1 MKTAKDIIATGY
13 APDDASSL
21 KGLTSYEDALKA
33 QPAILNAAIQLY
45 EVATKVRAASNV
57 TEHEVANVLLPA
69 MKTLQAQILRQLEQ
83 SRLPAIEKP
92 APSVIQIGED
102 KAADFLRAANS
113 GAAIHVKQ
121 FE

>member
-13 APDDASSL
+13 APDDSDSL
-21 KGLTSYEDALKA
+21 IGLTSYDEAIKA
-33 QPAILNAAIQLY
+33 QPAILSAAIQLY

-57 TEHEVANVLLPA
+57 TEREVANVLLPA
-69 MKTLQAQILRQLEQ
+69 MKVLQAQIMRQLER
-83 SRLPAIEKP
+83 SLLPAIEKP
-92 APSVIQIGED
+92 APSVVQIGED